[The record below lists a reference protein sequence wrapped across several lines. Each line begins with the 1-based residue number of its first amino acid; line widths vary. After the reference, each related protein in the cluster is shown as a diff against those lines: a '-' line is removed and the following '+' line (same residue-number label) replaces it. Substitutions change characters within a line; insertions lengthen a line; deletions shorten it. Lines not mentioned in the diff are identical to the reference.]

1 MALTVTLMCIV
12 LGFPLA
18 YLLAHLRD
26 KTANVLLIFVLLPF
40 WTSLLVR
47 TTAWMVVL
55 QKEGV
60 VNSLLQAVGLI
71 SEPLPLVF
79 NRFGVVIAMT
89 HILLP
94 FMILPMYSVMR
105 QIPPSFVRA
114 ARSLGAS
121 PSTAFVRVYLPQCV
135 PDLGAGALL
144 VFILALGYYKRFIM
158 AVLVS
163 PMIVPVVVLAVG
175 AYFFFSKLG
184 IANNLLGI
192 VLVHAVLGM
201 PFVVI
206 TVTATLGGFDM
217 GLVRAARSLGA
228 SQWLAFRKVILPIV
242 WPGVLSGA
250 LFAFATSFDE
260 VVVVLFLGGPEQ
272 TTLPRQMWTGLRE
285 QLSPTILSAAFML
298 IVFAI
303 SMLLLLE
310 WLRRR
315 SVALRG
321 VVE

>member
-1 MALTVTLMCIV
+1 MSASSLPLYTTSLQRIGHWALV
-12 LGFPLA
+12 LFCAAVLLFLIAPVLVVVPLA
-18 YLLAHLRD
+18 FNNEPYFRFPIEIYSLRWFKELFTNPVWLQAIFNSVLTATLATLLA
-26 KTANVLLIFVLLPF
+26 
-40 WTSLLVR
+40 
-47 TTAWMVVL
+47 TTLGTLA
-55 QKEGV
+55 
-60 VNSLLQAVGLI
+60 AVGLNHHN
-71 SEPLPLVF
+71 LP
-79 NRFGVVIAMT
+79 G
-89 HILLP
+89 
-94 FMILPMYSVMR
+94 
-105 QIPPSFVRA
+105 
-114 ARSLGAS
+114 
-121 PSTAFVRVYLPQCV
+121 
-135 PDLGAGALL
+135 
-144 VFILALGYYKRFIM
+144 KRFLM
-158 AVLVS
+158 AVLIS

-175 AYFFFSKLG
+175 SYLFFSRLG

-217 GLVRAARSLGA
+217 NLMRAARGLGA
-228 SQWLAFRKVILPIV
+228 SQWEAFRRIMLPLV

-298 IVFAI
+298 ILFAI
-303 SMLLLLE
+303 AMLLTLE
-310 WLRRR
+310 MLRRR

>member
-1 MALTVTLMCIV
+1 MSHSTLPLYTTAVQRLGHWTLQIFCAAV
-12 LGFPLA
+12 LLFLIAPVLVVVPLA
-18 YLLAHLRD
+18 FNNEPYFNFPIQEYSLRWFRDLFGNPVWLHAIYNSVITAVLATLLA
-26 KTANVLLIFVLLPF
+26 
-40 WTSLLVR
+40 TSLGTL
-47 TTAWMVVL
+47 A
-55 QKEGV
+55 
-60 VNSLLQAVGLI
+60 AVGLNHHN
-71 SEPLPLVF
+71 LP
-79 NRFGVVIAMT
+79 G
-89 HILLP
+89 
-94 FMILPMYSVMR
+94 
-105 QIPPSFVRA
+105 
-114 ARSLGAS
+114 
-121 PSTAFVRVYLPQCV
+121 
-135 PDLGAGALL
+135 
-144 VFILALGYYKRFIM
+144 KRFIM

-175 AYFFFSKLG
+175 SYFFFSKLG

-217 GLVRAARSLGA
+217 SLMRAARSLGA
-228 SQWLAFRKVILPIV
+228 SQFLAFRKVMLPIV

-298 IVFAI
+298 ILFAI
-303 SMLLLLE
+303 TMLLLLE
-310 WLRRR
+310 VLRRR

>member
-1 MALTVTLMCIV
+1 MQRAGHWALRLFGAAV
-12 LGFPLA
+12 LLFLIAPVLVVVPLA
-18 YLLAHLRD
+18 FNNEPYFHFPVQEYSLRWFRDLFGNPVWLHAIYNSVITAVLA
-26 KTANVLLIFVLLPF
+26 TVLA
-40 WTSLLVR
+40 TSLGTL
-47 TTAWMVVL
+47 A
-55 QKEGV
+55 
-60 VNSLLQAVGLI
+60 AVGLNHHN
-71 SEPLPLVF
+71 LP
-79 NRFGVVIAMT
+79 G
-89 HILLP
+89 
-94 FMILPMYSVMR
+94 
-105 QIPPSFVRA
+105 
-114 ARSLGAS
+114 
-121 PSTAFVRVYLPQCV
+121 
-135 PDLGAGALL
+135 
-144 VFILALGYYKRFIM
+144 KRFIM

-175 AYFFFSKLG
+175 SYFFFSKLG

-217 GLVRAARSLGA
+217 NLMRAARSLGA
-228 SQWLAFRKVILPIV
+228 SQFLAFRKIMLPIV

-298 IVFAI
+298 ILFAI
-303 SMLLLLE
+303 GMLLLLE
-310 WLRRR
+310 LLRRR

>member
-1 MALTVTLMCIV
+1 MSASSLPLYTTPAQRLGHWMLV
-12 LGFPLA
+12 LFCTAVFIFLIAPVLVVVPLA
-18 YLLAHLRD
+18 FNNEPYFHFPVQVYSLRWFRELFTNEVWLHAIFNSVLTATLATLLA
-26 KTANVLLIFVLLPF
+26 
-40 WTSLLVR
+40 
-47 TTAWMVVL
+47 TTLGTLA
-55 QKEGV
+55 
-60 VNSLLQAVGLI
+60 AVGLNHHN
-71 SEPLPLVF
+71 LPGK
-79 NRFGVVIAMT
+79 R
-89 HILLP
+89 LL
-94 FMILPMYSVMR
+94 
-105 QIPPSFVRA
+105 
-114 ARSLGAS
+114 
-121 PSTAFVRVYLPQCV
+121 
-135 PDLGAGALL
+135 
-144 VFILALGYYKRFIM
+144 M

-217 GLVRAARSLGA
+217 NLMRAARGLGA
-228 SQWLAFRKVILPIV
+228 SQIEAFRPIMLPLV

-298 IVFAI
+298 ILFAVV
-303 SMLLLLE
+303 MLLTLE
-310 WLRRR
+310 MLRRR
-315 SVALRG
+315 SVAMRG

>member
-1 MALTVTLMCIV
+1 MFSSRHWTLQIFCAAV
-12 LGFPLA
+12 LLFLIAPVLVVPPLA
-18 YLLAHLRD
+18 FNNEPYFHFPVHEYSLRWFRDLFGNPVWLHAIYNSVVTAVLATLLA
-26 KTANVLLIFVLLPF
+26 
-40 WTSLLVR
+40 
-47 TTAWMVVL
+47 TTLGTLA
-55 QKEGV
+55 
-60 VNSLLQAVGLI
+60 AVGLNHHN
-71 SEPLPLVF
+71 LP
-79 NRFGVVIAMT
+79 G
-89 HILLP
+89 
-94 FMILPMYSVMR
+94 
-105 QIPPSFVRA
+105 
-114 ARSLGAS
+114 
-121 PSTAFVRVYLPQCV
+121 
-135 PDLGAGALL
+135 
-144 VFILALGYYKRFIM
+144 KRFIM

-175 AYFFFSKLG
+175 SYFFFSKLG

-206 TVTATLGGFDM
+206 TVTATLGSFDM
-217 GLVRAARSLGA
+217 NLMRAARGLGA
-228 SQWLAFRKVILPIV
+228 SQLTAFRRVMLPIV

-285 QLSPTILSAAFML
+285 QLSPTILAAAFML
-298 IVFAI
+298 ILCAI

-310 WLRRR
+310 MLRRR

>member
-1 MALTVTLMCIV
+1 MSASSLPLYTTSLQRIAHWALV
-12 LGFPLA
+12 LFCAAVLLFLIAPVLVVVPLA
-18 YLLAHLRD
+18 FNNEPYFRFPIEIYSLRWF
-26 KTANVLLIFVLLPF
+26 KELFTNPVWLQAIF
-40 WTSLLVR
+40 
-47 TTAWMVVL
+47 
-55 QKEGV
+55 
-60 VNSLLQAVGLI
+60 NSLLTATLATLLATTLGTLAAVGLNHHN
-71 SEPLPLVF
+71 LP
-79 NRFGVVIAMT
+79 G
-89 HILLP
+89 
-94 FMILPMYSVMR
+94 
-105 QIPPSFVRA
+105 
-114 ARSLGAS
+114 
-121 PSTAFVRVYLPQCV
+121 
-135 PDLGAGALL
+135 
-144 VFILALGYYKRFIM
+144 KRFLM
-158 AVLVS
+158 AVLIS

-175 AYFFFSKLG
+175 SYLFFSRLG

-217 GLVRAARSLGA
+217 NLMRAARGLGA
-228 SQWLAFRKVILPIV
+228 SQWEAFRRIMLPLV

-298 IVFAI
+298 ILFAI
-303 SMLLLLE
+303 AMLLTLE
-310 WLRRR
+310 MLRRR
-315 SVALRG
+315 SVAMRG